1 MRAPSATSRSCSSSA
16 AAFTAEID
24 LRRSVSSSSAGS
36 GFKFFLEDPSE
47 KRLDPINDDGDLA
60 NEGLVGVE
68 GVAIALRW
76 WLVNEKDQWN
86 GGGPT
91 HVSFRP
97 RRWIFSL

>member
-60 NEGLVGVE
+60 NEGLAGVE

-76 WLVNEKDQWN
+76 WLVLERPVEWRRAD
-86 GGGPT
+86 PRI
-91 HVSFRP
+91 VS
-97 RRWIFSL
+97 S